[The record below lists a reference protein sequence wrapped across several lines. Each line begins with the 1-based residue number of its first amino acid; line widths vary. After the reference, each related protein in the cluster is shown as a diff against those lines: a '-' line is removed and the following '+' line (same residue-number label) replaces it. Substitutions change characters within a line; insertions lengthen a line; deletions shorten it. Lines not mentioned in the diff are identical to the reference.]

1 MFRSSA
7 WRVEQSRLRRLT
19 LLSPEPPSASR
30 RQGPSLR
37 ERETRSFSVREAL
50 HAEVRARRSR
60 KTGQADC
67 SSLPLWQVRT
77 RLSEVAAFEACGSS
91 FFLGISL
98 TGASR
103 EESQRGLDGQSK
115 ALQNEI
121 LGQSAEKCTSR
132 RRAAHLDCP
141 IPALGSARWPTQLAS
156 ATTNSR
162 RDTARSRI
170 RRICEA
176 RRSRTRSCKRSAAAS
191 LACRSLKRE
200 SERE

>member
-121 LGQSAEKCTSR
+121 LGPKCREVHIAAQSGAPRLPYSGLRLSKVAYTVGQRDHELKAGYS
-132 RRAAHLDCP
+132 
-141 IPALGSARWPTQLAS
+141 TQQNPQNL
-156 ATTNSR
+156 
-162 RDTARSRI
+162 
-170 RRICEA
+170 
-176 RRSRTRSCKRSAAAS
+176 
-191 LACRSLKRE
+191 
-200 SERE
+200 